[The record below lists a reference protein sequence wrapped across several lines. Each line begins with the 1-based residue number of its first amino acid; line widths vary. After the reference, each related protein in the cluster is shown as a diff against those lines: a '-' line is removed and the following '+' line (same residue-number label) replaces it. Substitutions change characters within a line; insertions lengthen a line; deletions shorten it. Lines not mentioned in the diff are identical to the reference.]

1 MIRLKPPSHSVDR
14 GGVFIPPSDDAW
26 CQEVMAAD
34 MDAVEAKALA
44 EFQDAV
50 EAKYR
55 DEQRQRK
62 IEVTAE
68 EVAAL
73 RESCVLS
80 DEQRSEA
87 HRTLPFIR
95 YAQGDT
101 RFDIDCSD
109 WDGEGKPCTLRSRY
123 LTKGAPTKFYIRRL
137 RPSDYHAAEGI
148 ENSGERLL
156 EFCRL
161 GLKGIE
167 SPDYKWTA
175 EESKKRAPEDVIQ
188 ALHDADVSLPM
199 QIGTA
204 VILFCRKL
212 NKAELF
218 R

>member
-1 MIRLKPPSHSVDR
+1 
-14 GGVFIPPSDDAW
+14 
-26 CQEVMAAD
+26 MAAI
-34 MDAVEAKALA
+34 EAKALA
-44 EFQDAV
+44 EYQDAV

-55 DEQRQRK
+55 ENRRGSD
-62 IEVTAE
+62 VTPE

-80 DEQRSEA
+80 QEQRAEA
-87 HRTLPFIR
+87 HATLPFAR
-95 YAQGDT
+95 YARGDT
-101 RFDIDCSD
+101 RLDIDCED

-123 LTKGAPTKFYIRRL
+123 LTKATPTKFYIRRL

-148 ENSGERLL
+148 DNSGERLL

-161 GLKGIE
+161 GLKGFD
-167 SPDYKWTA
+167 SPDWKWTA
-175 EESKKRAPEDVIQ
+175 DESKKRVPEDIIQ
-188 ALHDADVSLPM
+188 ALHDSDVSLPM